1 MDIPFWAFCA
11 LLVALVYV
19 SLRYFAAKMGA
30 EGLIAYMLW
39 HNYRMPTK
47 EELDKAEI
55 AKCLVV
61 EIFIHRLLCTPIK
74 RGSHVSRLHQL
85 PDFQWLQ
92 VARGEA

>member
-55 AKCLVV
+55 WIL
-61 EIFIHRLLCTPIK
+61 K
-74 RGSHVSRLHQL
+74 RGWASKRI
-85 PDFQWLQ
+85 
-92 VARGEA
+92 GEICLDDL

>member
-19 SLRYFAAKMGA
+19 SLRYFAAKMGI

-47 EELDKAEI
+47 EELDKAKI
-55 AKCLVV
+55 WILKK
-61 EIFIHRLLCTPIK
+61 RLGVKTDWRDMP
-74 RGSHVSRLHQL
+74 
-85 PDFQWLQ
+85 
-92 VARGEA
+92 

>member
-47 EELDKAEI
+47 EELDKANI
-55 AKCLVV
+55 WILKKRLGAKT
-61 EIFIHRLLCTPIK
+61 EWRDMP
-74 RGSHVSRLHQL
+74 
-85 PDFQWLQ
+85 
-92 VARGEA
+92 